1 MPHLKTRR
9 EDYCLPHGDLAALPG
24 RRRRRTMSG
33 WDRGAVR
40 PRRRQRRSRR
50 AVRNGTSAA
59 RRAARDAAAP
69 YAQRQGR
76 HHA

>member
-1 MPHLKTRR
+1 MPHLKTHR
-9 EDYCLPHGDLAALPG
+9 EDHRLPHGDLAALPG
-24 RRRRRTMSG
+24 IRRRQTMSDWEG
-33 WDRGAVR
+33 GAVR
-40 PRRRQRRSRR
+40 PRRRQRRSRC

-59 RRAARDAAAP
+59 RRAAREAAAP

>member
-9 EDYCLPHGDLAALPG
+9 EDHCSPHGELAALPG
-24 RRRRRTMSG
+24 IRRRQTMSD
-33 WDRGAVR
+33 WERGAVR
-40 PRRRQRRSRR
+40 PRRRQRRSRC
-50 AVRNGTSAA
+50 AVLNVTSAA
-59 RRAARDAAAP
+59 RRAALDAAP